1 MFVYL
6 ALTGTGYVLIKSYP
20 RQRQEMEEIPL
31 KFNRGVARAIF
42 QTNTNNVALNA
53 TCTHSQRSQPLTVS
67 DQGMWL

>member
-20 RQRQEMEEIPL
+20 RQRQEFHL

-42 QTNTNNVALNA
+42 QTNTNNVALHA